1 MSAQKLKWALFGLR
15 LSLTAFFAVWA
26 IEKFVKPDV
35 TVAVWKTFYLV
46 DNLPLEASY
55 AIGVTQTA
63 AILCFFL
70 GVLKFWSYGFL
81 MVIHGVG
88 TILTYERLLDPYT
101 GPNHLF
107 WAAVPT
113 LAALIALFML
123 RREDTMFTVSR

>member
-35 TVAVWKTFYLV
+35 TVAIWKTFYLV

-55 AIGVTQTA
+55 AIGVIQIS

-113 LAALIALFML
+113 LAALVALLML
-123 RREDTMFTVSR
+123 RREDTMLTMSR

>member
-1 MSAQKLKWALFGLR
+1 MSEQKLKWALFGLR

-35 TVAVWKTFYLV
+35 TVAIWKTFYLV

-55 AIGVTQTA
+55 AIGVIQTA

-113 LAALIALFML
+113 LAALVALFML
-123 RREDTMFTVSR
+123 RREDTMLTMSR